1 MDARLQTTG
10 QSAFHLSYEDLQ
22 NQDVINGTAK
32 YLGSIGELETVKAK
46 LLPQNPIALSDKVA
60 NFPAMQEELAQID
73 RFNLA
78 KVPDF
83 EPRRGPVIS
92 HYIATAKGPLLF
104 MPVRSGPVSRIRQWL
119 AALDDV
125 DTTKLLTNFDPPAL
139 KSWQKAHSGHRSFT
153 VIRHPVARAHH
164 VFCTRILSTEPQQF
178 SRVRNILGRI
188 FHIDL
193 PENSN
198 DISYDLV
205 AHRAAFSKFLQF
217 LKANLT
223 NQTNIRIDP
232 NWALQSQILRAMAY
246 HAHPDMI
253 IREDE
258 MEVYLKALAI
268 QTGYSST
275 AKITAEPSDAPF
287 TLEEVY
293 DNKIEALVQD
303 DYTLGY
309 ATFCFSSLK

>member
-10 QSAFHLSYEDLQ
+10 QSSFHLGYEDLQ
-22 NQDVINGTAK
+22 SQDVINGTAK
-32 YLGSIGELETVKAK
+32 HLGSIGEVETVKAK
-46 LLPQNPIALSDKVA
+46 LLPQNPVTLSDKVA

-119 AALDDV
+119 AALNDV
-125 DTTKLLTNFDPPAL
+125 DTIKLLTNFDAPTL

-178 SRVRNILGRI
+178 SRVRNILG
-188 FHIDL
+188 
-193 PENSN
+193 
-198 DISYDLV
+198 
-205 AHRAAFSKFLQF
+205 
-217 LKANLT
+217 
-223 NQTNIRIDP
+223 
-232 NWALQSQILRAMAY
+232 
-246 HAHPDMI
+246 
-253 IREDE
+253 
-258 MEVYLKALAI
+258 
-268 QTGYSST
+268 
-275 AKITAEPSDAPF
+275 
-287 TLEEVY
+287 
-293 DNKIEALVQD
+293 
-303 DYTLGY
+303 
-309 ATFCFSSLK
+309 